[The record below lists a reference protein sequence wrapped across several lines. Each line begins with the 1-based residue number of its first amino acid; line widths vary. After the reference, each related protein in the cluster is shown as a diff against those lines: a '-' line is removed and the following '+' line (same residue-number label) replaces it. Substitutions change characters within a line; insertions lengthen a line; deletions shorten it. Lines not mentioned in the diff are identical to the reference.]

1 MSDAK
6 GQHEPSMEEIL
17 ASIRRIIAEDN
28 DAPVTAD
35 DPPAQDAKTAAEIAP
50 PSQPAAAPAAPA
62 PAPSPT
68 PVVAAAKEDDVL
80 ELTEVVEEEPSVT
93 PPTPEPVIFEKH
105 PEEPVMSVEADLPE
119 TQTASSA
126 TAERDRL
133 LSNTT
138 AAASVA
144 ALSQLVV
151 RPRDKAGELPMGNV
165 DRTLEDMVREL
176 LRPMLKD
183 WLDEHLPKLV
193 ERIVKDEVGRLVREA
208 QGS

>member
-35 DPPAQDAKTAAEIAP
+35 DQAGADAK
-50 PSQPAAAPAAPA
+50 PALPAAPAAAVAAQAAVP
-62 PAPSPT
+62 
-68 PVVAAAKEDDVL
+68 AAAKEDDVL
-80 ELTEVVEEEPSVT
+80 ELTEVVEEDPPVASNDAVATPS
-93 PPTPEPVIFEKH
+93 H
-105 PEEPVMSVEADLPE
+105 PEEPVMSADAEMPE
-119 TQTASSA
+119 PHAAAGTA
-126 TAERDRL
+126 AERERL

-151 RPRDKAGELPMGNV
+151 RGPRDKSGELPLGAV
-165 DRTLEDMVREL
+165 DRTLEDMVREF
-176 LRPMLKD
+176 LRPLLKD
-183 WLDEHLPKLV
+183 WLDEHLPQLV
-193 ERIVKDEVGRLVREA
+193 ERLVKDEIARLVREA
-208 QGS
+208 QG

>member
-35 DPPAQDAKTAAEIAP
+35 DPPAQDAKP
-50 PSQPAAAPAAPA
+50 AAPAAALGPA
-62 PAPSPT
+62 TVAAEPAAASA
-68 PVVAAAKEDDVL
+68 PVATAAKEDDVL
-80 ELTEVVEEEPSVT
+80 ELTEVVEEEPPVT
-93 PPTPEPVIFEKH
+93 PATPEPVILENH

-119 TQTASSA
+119 TQAAQSA
-126 TAERDRL
+126 AERDRL

-151 RPRDKAGELPMGNV
+151 RPRDKSGELPLGAA

-176 LRPMLKD
+176 IRPMLKD
-183 WLDEHLPKLV
+183 WLDEHLPTTV

>member
-17 ASIRRIIAEDN
+17 ASIRRIIAEDS
-28 DAPVTAD
+28 DAPVTAEGT
-35 DPPAQDAKTAAEIAP
+35 PPEAAKPASEPAVAV
-50 PSQPAAAPAAPA
+50 AAAATAP
-62 PAPSPT
+62 
-68 PVVAAAKEDDVL
+68 AAKEDDVL
-80 ELTEVVEEEPSVT
+80 ELTEVIEDPPANEAAPSQ
-93 PPTPEPVIFEKH
+93 
-105 PEEPVMSVEADLPE
+105 PEEPAMSTDSEMQEPHLVSAAPVERE
-119 TQTASSA
+119 
-126 TAERDRL
+126 RL

-151 RPRDKAGELPMGNV
+151 RPRDKSGELPLGAA

-176 LRPMLKD
+176 MRPLLKD
-183 WLDEHLPKLV
+183 WLDQNLPGLV
-193 ERIVKDEVGRLVREA
+193 ERVVKDEVARLVREA

>member
-35 DPPAQDAKTAAEIAP
+35 NPPGSDPKPELPSAQAAVAT
-50 PSQPAAAPAAPA
+50 QPVAA
-62 PAPSPT
+62 
-68 PVVAAAKEDDVL
+68 AAAKEEDVL
-80 ELTEVVEEEPSVT
+80 ELTEVVEDDPPVASNDAAATPSQ
-93 PPTPEPVIFEKH
+93 
-105 PEEPVMSVEADLPE
+105 PEEPAMSIDAEMPE
-119 TQTASSA
+119 PHAPAGTA
-126 TAERDRL
+126 AERERL

-151 RPRDKAGELPMGNV
+151 RGPRDKSGELPLGAI

-176 LRPMLKD
+176 LRPLLKD
-183 WLDEHLPKLV
+183 WLNEHLPPMV
-193 ERIVKDEVGRLVREA
+193 ERLVKDEITRLVREA
-208 QGS
+208 QG

>member
-35 DPPAQDAKTAAEIAP
+35 DPPAQDPKPAAPE
-50 PSQPAAAPAAPA
+50 AAAPEPATAPA
-62 PAPSPT
+62 ATAP
-68 PVVAAAKEDDVL
+68 VAVAATAAKEDDVL
-80 ELTEVVEEEPSVT
+80 ELTEVVEEEPVVI
-93 PPTPEPVIFEKH
+93 PPTAEPLVLEKH
-105 PEEPVMSVEADLPE
+105 SEERVMSVEAGLPE
-119 TQTASSA
+119 TQAASPSA
-126 TAERDRL
+126 AERDRL
-133 LSNTT
+133 LSTTT

-151 RPRDKAGELPMGNV
+151 RPRDKSGELPLGAT

-176 LRPMLKD
+176 VRPMLKD

-193 ERIVKDEVGRLVREA
+193 ERIVREEVGRLVREA

>member
-1 MSDAK
+1 
-6 GQHEPSMEEIL
+6 
-17 ASIRRIIAEDN
+17 
-28 DAPVTAD
+28 
-35 DPPAQDAKTAAEIAP
+35 
-50 PSQPAAAPAAPA
+50 
-62 PAPSPT
+62 
-68 PVVAAAKEDDVL
+68 
-80 ELTEVVEEEPSVT
+80 VVEEEPSVT

>member
-1 MSDAK
+1 
-6 GQHEPSMEEIL
+6 
-17 ASIRRIIAEDN
+17 
-28 DAPVTAD
+28 
-35 DPPAQDAKTAAEIAP
+35 
-50 PSQPAAAPAAPA
+50 
-62 PAPSPT
+62 
-68 PVVAAAKEDDVL
+68 
-80 ELTEVVEEEPSVT
+80 
-93 PPTPEPVIFEKH
+93 
-105 PEEPVMSVEADLPE
+105 MSVEADLPE